1 MRMFGTLLFVAS
13 AIVLLSAGPV
23 LAQETAFED
32 APMATAPPESE
43 AMQIAMQAHEPELL
57 PPPVD
62 YGPWLSPKPAVPCFS
77 TQTFGLQRGRRFLYQ
92 VDVAPGKLIAQNT
105 AAVACPFGAGYVVTA
120 EIGAATLVST
130 EGTYGRRGMAEEQ
143 WAEFTGTKA
152 MKTWFGTFELTTS
165 LAYNAHDAGRGLQGM
180 ADDYSKLGIK
190 LAYPIKFSGWEI
202 TLAYANEK
210 LNPIGSN
217 NSLNLRGPMARLVTP
232 SFFGGWL
239 EFNGANIRDENSTGA
254 TAHKNAWFIDGFFKK
269 ALGFGLTLGV
279 GFRVDQYT
287 QHDAKFGRC
296 VQRDAKIVL
305 CPRADGGSTALP
317 LFKPMIQISRRKE
330 F

>member
-1 MRMFGTLLFVAS
+1 MRTLIGTLLIGAIAALLNAS
-13 AIVLLSAGPV
+13 PA
-23 LAQETAFED
+23 LAQGESLD
-32 APMATAPPESE
+32 APMATAPLETTIAPAVPAPE
-43 AMQIAMQAHEPELL
+43 EPELI

-62 YGPWLSPKPAVPCFS
+62 NGPWLQAKPVLPCFS

-105 AAVACPFGAGYVVTA
+105 AAVACPFGAAYVTA

-152 MKTWFGTFELTTS
+152 MRTWLGTFELTTS

-190 LAYPIKFSGWEI
+190 LAYPIKFSGWEV

-210 LNPIGSN
+210 LNPIGGN
-217 NSLNLRGPMARLVTP
+217 NSLNLRGAMARLVTP
-232 SFFGGWL
+232 SFLGGWL

-269 ALGFGLTLGV
+269 ALAYGLTFSV
-279 GFRVDQYT
+279 GFRFDQYT

-317 LFKPMIQISRRKE
+317 LFNPMIQISRRKE